1 MHILDQLKTKLE
13 NESLDYILI
22 GYDEC
27 SKCSKQKTMSQC
39 VYSIL

>member
-1 MHILDQLKTKLE
+1 MHILDQLKFKLK
-13 NESLDYILI
+13 NETLDYIPI